1 MTNHWIDIK
10 NSRTIMVLGANP
22 VENHPVVSQYINEAI
37 SQGARLIVADPRR
50 TRTAIL
56 AENTG
61 GIFLR
66 MRPGTNGALLAGLMN
81 YLITNNQYDAVY
93 QTATAGRAFTD
104 ANGAKNNVTVPKWT
118 DALFKLNP
126 NRTDYQRDLTSGMP
140 VMAANLNDA
149 DSVFQVLKARV
160 ASYTP
165 AVVADIC
172 DIPGGANAFIA
183 FAQAVAASHGDSS
196 IAGGLGGSRG
206 AKFPGTVLYAMGGT
220 QYTHAAQDLRAFSML
235 QCLLGNMGRPGGGV
249 NALRGIHNVQGSTD
263 MGVLFD
269 SVPGYSG
276 NAAVGQG
283 YDNYMDKLF
292 GGARVANSSGN
303 YWWTTDPWNG
313 DAKYSGWNLQQ
324 HGFRNMMH
332 HWFHQAATPV
342 AADDYSAAPTTI
354 TNRNYDLVPKGNG
367 LHHIQMFQ
375 KAAAT
380 EPDTTRVKCMF
391 ILGQNPAVTEPN
403 LKLVRDGLRD
413 LDTLVLVDMFENET
427 AGCDRKGTGVTYL
440 LPSCSFVEEEG
451 SVTNSGRTLAWRY
464 KAINPQGGTKA
475 DLEILLRLAKK
486 LDEAGAFNHIPLSES
501 YTDRYAQLYG
511 DWTSA
516 TAKSGYGWTPGT
528 DFNAVAADVAERIF
542 IQMGHGNISSAPFS
556 ALWIYR
562 GSYGGWAGVGNAASA
577 PGATNYYLVAPT
589 SITAV
594 VNSTTISVAD
604 ATQLKVGDTCYIGTG
619 STMEMA
625 TIVSKTGNDI
635 TIQTGLAANS
645 GLKYTHAAGEPVGNV
660 ANRAK
665 SRGMI
670 DCGHAG
676 APSTLGLYSNW
687 GWAWLKNRRVFYNNG
702 EVPGDVSDNFVAP
715 DMVARYFVHNASDN
729 AGMPP
734 VVQYASSYRAYSTLK
749 DRDSATG
756 AYAKMPKHWETVE
769 TARGD
774 LKTAY
779 GTTGDAPTGAI
790 GTVNTYPL
798 TLTTIRVTEHFQGGV
813 ISRNVPWLCELVPD
827 AFIELSSYD
836 AVAKGIV
843 NGDNVQIQ
851 TNRQPGVWIG
861 PFKARVSA
869 GAAAQQMVK
878 KGVVAIPWHWGN
890 KGISTGPSANELT
903 IDALDTNVKMPEYK
917 TCLCQIRKQP

>member
-1 MTNHWIDIK
+1 
-10 NSRTIMVLGANP
+10 MVLGANP
-22 VENHPVVSQYINEAI
+22 VENHPVVTQYINEAI

-66 MRPGTNGALLAGLMN
+66 MRPGTNGAFIAGLMN
-81 YLITNNQYDAVY
+81 YLITNNLYDAAY
-93 QTATAGRAFTD
+93 QTATATRAFTD
-104 ANGAKNNVTVPKWT
+104 ASGAKNNVTVPKWT
-118 DALFKLNP
+118 DALFKLNLDP
-126 NRTDYQRDLTSGMP
+126 ATNNRTDYQRNAAGMP
-140 VMAANLNDA
+140 IMAANLNDA
-149 DSVFQVLKARV
+149 DSVFQVLKERV
-160 ASYTP
+160 ARYTP
-165 AVVADIC
+165 TEVANIC

-196 IAGGLGGSRG
+196 SSGGMGSARG
-206 AKFPGTVLYAMGGT
+206 AKFPGTILYAMGGT
-220 QYTHAAQDLRAFSML
+220 QYTHAAQDLRAYSML

-276 NAAVGQG
+276 NASAGQEYG
-283 YDNYMDKLF
+283 NYMDKLF
-292 GGARVANSSGN
+292 GGPRVANSSGN

-313 DAKYSGWNLQQ
+313 DAKYFGWNLQQ

-332 HWFHQAATPV
+332 HWFHQAASPV
-342 AADDYSAAPTTI
+342 AADDYTAAPTTI
-354 TNRNYDLVPKGNG
+354 NNRNFDLVPKGNG

-375 KAAAT
+375 KAVAT
-380 EPDTTRVKCMF
+380 EPDASRVKCMF

-403 LKLVRDGLRD
+403 LKMVRDGLRD

-427 AGCDRKGTGVTYL
+427 AGCDRKGTGITYL

-464 KAINPQGGTKA
+464 KAINPQGGSKS
-475 DLEILLRLAKK
+475 DLEVLLRLAKK

-511 DWTSA
+511 DWTSG

-528 DFNAVAADVAERIF
+528 DFNTVAADVAERIF
-542 IQMGHGNISSAPFS
+542 MQMGHGNITSAPFS

-589 SITAV
+589 TLGV
-594 VNSTTISVAD
+594 VADIGATTITVAD
-604 ATQLKVGDTCYIGTG
+604 ATQLKVGDTCNIGSG

-645 GLKYTHAAGEPVGNV
+645 GLKYAHAAGEPVGNV

-676 APSTLGLYSNW
+676 ASSTLGLYSNW

-729 AGMPP
+729 AGMPS

-749 DRDSATG
+749 DKDSATV
-756 AYAKMPKHWETVE
+756 YAKMPKHWEPVE
-769 TARGD
+769 TVRGD
-774 LKTAY
+774 LKTTY

-790 GTVNTYPL
+790 GTSGTYPFI
-798 TLTTIRVTEHFQGGV
+798 LTTIRVTEHFQGGV

-836 AVAKGIV
+836 AAAKGIA

-851 TNRQPGVWIG
+851 THRQPGVWIG
-861 PFKARVSA
+861 PFKARVST
-869 GAAAQQMVK
+869 GASTQQAVK

-917 TCLCQIRKQP
+917 ACLCQIRKQP